1 MSRRGLGW
9 LALLGLFAL
18 HQDLWLWNDGEL
30 LFGLPVG
37 LTYHLAY
44 CLAAGL
50 LMTWLVRERTR
61 DEGPE

>member
-18 HQDLWLWNDGEL
+18 HQDL
-30 LFGLPVG
+30 
-37 LTYHLAY
+37 
-44 CLAAGL
+44 